1 MRGGSCW
8 KASVVVSSSDFT
20 VMGSWNFMMMFVLTS
35 FLSGV
40 REV

>member
-20 VMGSWNFMMMFVLTS
+20 VMGSGDFMMFVLTS